1 MSKSRRL
8 FSFGKLLLTVVLGI
22 SMILATTACGEK
34 QGDGKLNREL
44 TEAEKKYGVLYD
56 GKPITIRVDLNNY
69 TPTVNTEATEED
81 PDVFLSSG
89 VIAEEFTKMF
99 PNVTI
104 EWERTKG

>member
-44 TEAEKKYGVLYD
+44 TEAEKKYGVRYE
-56 GKPITIRVDLNNY
+56 GKPITIRVD
-69 TPTVNTEATEED
+69 
-81 PDVFLSSG
+81 
-89 VIAEEFTKMF
+89 
-99 PNVTI
+99 
-104 EWERTKG
+104 